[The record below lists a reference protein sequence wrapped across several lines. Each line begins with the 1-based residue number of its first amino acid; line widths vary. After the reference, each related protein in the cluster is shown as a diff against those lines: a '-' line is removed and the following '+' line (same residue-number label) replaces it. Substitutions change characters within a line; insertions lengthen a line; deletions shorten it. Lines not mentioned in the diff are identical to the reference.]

1 MSAVERTPEDTSAT
15 FSRDGIGQK
24 DPTYITGLCKSFT
37 KITDPRLYYY
47 TRAFILVGISRRYK
61 RAVSRGGTR
70 KILATVNARIQEY
83 ENTVAKNMKVR
94 IEISSQGVS

>member
-15 FSRDGIGQK
+15 LSRDGIGPK

-61 RAVSRGGTR
+61 RAYAQNTCHCKCENTR
-70 KILATVNARIQEY
+70 IRKYGSQEY
-83 ENTVAKNMKVR
+83 E
-94 IEISSQGVS
+94 SQN